1 MINNVNIFTI
11 HKSLLRHI
19 IKILPTIYQN
29 KTKVPEESSKCR
41 VKLQGEVN

>member
-11 HKSLLRHI
+11 NRFLIKNV

-29 KTKVPEESSKCR
+29 KDKVSGKNRKFWVE
-41 VKLQGEVN
+41 L